1 MTGFLIRTKDNQVV
15 RFQFYQTA
23 APITSAAFIKIL
35 PFAEFFF
42 HAKISGQEIWIDNAP
57 PLDIIQENVSVFTE
71 PGEIAIGPTN
81 PTRNKIAGCMGIF
94 YGEGKLLD
102 AGNIFE
108 KVLEEDMS
116 LLKTLGESVLAQW
129 SSKIVF

>member
-1 MTGFLIRTKDNQVV
+1 
-15 RFQFYQTA
+15 
-23 APITSAAFIKIL
+23 
-35 PFAEFFF
+35 
-42 HAKISGQEIWIDNAP
+42 
-57 PLDIIQENVSVFTE
+57 
-71 PGEIAIGPTN
+71 
-81 PTRNKIAGCMGIF
+81 MGIF

-102 AGNIFE
+102 AGNIFG